1 MRKFRSFLVIPLLII
16 CLLLPGCS
24 KYSSHFMAT
33 AMVHTGFS
41 DSGSLSFYKFKGT
54 YVLNLKGDDG
64 EQILPVI
71 YSDKGEL
78 EDGSVKVY
86 YDNDGTKTELF
97 SIESGDKVDDK
108 SEPLKKGKTYIIIES
123 DGEVSNGKFE
133 FEIK

>member
-54 YVLNLKGDDG
+54 YVLNLKGDDD
-64 EQILPVI
+64 ECIR
-71 YSDKGEL
+71 YKGEL